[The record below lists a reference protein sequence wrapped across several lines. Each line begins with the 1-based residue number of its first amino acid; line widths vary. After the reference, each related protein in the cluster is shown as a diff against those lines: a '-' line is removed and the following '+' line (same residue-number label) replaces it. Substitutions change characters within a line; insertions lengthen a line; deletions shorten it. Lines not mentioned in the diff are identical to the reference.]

1 MTQWDFK
8 DFTGY
13 IGLRREDSD
22 ALGDRFRL
30 YELAGQAHNSFSGA
44 FYRPGYE
51 EVEKLGK
58 TAALPS
64 TDITSL
70 PLEAFMRQALENL
83 ILWSGDANIVP
94 PHAPSLIEV
103 DENHNEVLDENRN
116 CIGGFRFPQLDV
128 PIATYCSGTKKN
140 DQDSCFIPFSEE
152 KLKKLYP
159 TRRDYIDK
167 IFEAI
172 DKLEEQRFFSIV
184 DADQMKLDILKQP
197 VPVRDHNSK
206 FEN

>member
-1 MTQWDFK
+1 MGWK
-8 DFTGY
+8 
-13 IGLRREDSD
+13 
-22 ALGDRFRL
+22 
-30 YELAGQAHNSFSGA
+30 
-44 FYRPGYE
+44 
-51 EVEKLGK
+51 
-58 TAALPS
+58 
-64 TDITSL
+64 
-70 PLEAFMRQALENL
+70 
-83 ILWSGDANIVP
+83 ILVW
-94 PHAPSLIEV
+94 
-103 DENHNEVLDENRN
+103 R
-116 CIGGFRFPQLDV
+116 
-128 PIATYCSGTKKN
+128 K
-140 DQDSCFIPFSEE
+140 E